1 MKKQNNFIL
10 CWVRAR
16 KTETVTSGKV
26 GEPYVWS
33 MRSLLNL
40 LRETEPYK
48 DPRERIPGKG
58 NQGCTGPE
66 VDMS

>member
-1 MKKQNNFIL
+1 M
-10 CWVRAR
+10 RAR

-33 MRSLLNL
+33 MRSL

-66 VDMS
+66 VGVS

>member
-1 MKKQNNFIL
+1 MCL
-10 CWVRAR
+10 VRAR

-33 MRSLLNL
+33 MRSL

-66 VDMS
+66 VGVS